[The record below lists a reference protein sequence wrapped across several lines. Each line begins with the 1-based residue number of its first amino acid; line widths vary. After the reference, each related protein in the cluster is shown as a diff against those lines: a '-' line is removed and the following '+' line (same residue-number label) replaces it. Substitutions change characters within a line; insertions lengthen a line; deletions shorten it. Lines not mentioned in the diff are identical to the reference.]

1 MLRKIALF
9 AAFLAAA
16 AVAAEDFAFSYRTGD
31 GFRVLSTVTED
42 VYIDRVFSYRS
53 EFLNRI
59 AFSVKDTRDGSG
71 LLEGTFAS
79 SERRADESSAYLWSA
94 EYPTSFWRD
103 AKGRYDIDGRY
114 FMPTVRNV
122 PVFPDRDLAPGDTWS
137 ESGSEVQDFR
147 EGFGISEP
155 FVIPFDARYEYR
167 GKTFRDGKEYDLFAV
182 SYEIFYS
189 PPPPATYVGAYPE
202 SVMGY
207 SDQLI
212 YWDPAQD
219 DVVSYSEE
227 FRFAYTL
234 SDAEAIEFRGTA
246 EANVYEAERMDRTAV
261 SEDIRDRLESM
272 DMGEAAVATTEKG
285 VTISLSDIK
294 FRADSAEFL
303 PGESEKLAKIG
314 GILKG
319 YPDRDL
325 LIEGHTALA
334 GTAEGRQKLSEDR
347 ARAVGD
353 YFIADGIR
361 SAERIMTR
369 GYGAEK
375 PVADN
380 ATEEGKSAN
389 RRVEIT
395 LLEN

>member
-1 MLRKIALF
+1 VRKIALL

-16 AVAAEDFAFSYRTGD
+16 TSTAEDFTFTYRTGD
-31 GFRVLSTVTED
+31 RFRVLSTVTED
-42 VYIDRVFSYRS
+42 VYVNRAFSYRS

-59 AFSVKDTRDGSG
+59 SFSVTDTREGSG
-71 LLEGTFAS
+71 LLEGTFVS
-79 SERRADESSAYLWSA
+79 SEKPPEEGTAYGWSA
-94 EYPTSFWRD
+94 EYRTSFWRD
-103 AKGRYDIDGRY
+103 GKGRYAIDGSY

-122 PVFPDRDLAPGDTWS
+122 PVFPDRELEPGDTWS

-147 EGFGISEP
+147 EGFGIPEP

-167 GKTFRDGKEYDLFAV
+167 GKAARDGREYDLIAV
-182 SYEIFYS
+182 SYEVYYS
-189 PPPPATYVGAYPE
+189 PPAPAAYAGAYPE

-207 SDQLI
+207 SDQLL
-212 YWDPAQD
+212 YWDPAQG
-219 DVVSYSEE
+219 DVISYSEE
-227 FRFAYTL
+227 FRFTYSL
-234 SDAEAIEFRGTA
+234 SDARVIEYRGTA
-246 EANVYEAERMDRTAV
+246 EANVYEAERMDREAV
-261 SEDIRDRLESM
+261 SADIRDRLESM
-272 DMGEAAVATTEKG
+272 NVAAAAVEATEKG
-285 VTISLSDIK
+285 VTIRLSDIR
-294 FRADSAEFL
+294 FQADSAEL
-303 PGESEKLAKIG
+303 MPSELEKLAKIG
-314 GILKG
+314 EILKS

-334 GTAEGRQKLSEDR
+334 GTAEGRQKLSEGR
-347 ARAVGD
+347 AGAVGD
-353 YFIADGIR
+353 YFVANAIR
-361 SAERIMTR
+361 LPERVVTR